1 MAQYDSHSGSESPSA
16 AASSGKQKKSKNK
29 DNGKKRSRDGD
40 LSAAGPNGT
49 HPLGERRSSVSKP
62 ARDFRDKP
70 EPSPKKK
77 KRRTSSLP
85 APVKEAPTPDEAGE
99 SSTRS
104 PSPVIDFDGLSRPSL
119 GTRERLEEDDAQKEV
134 RLTRMKGAV
143 RTLLEC
149 LGEDP
154 DREGLLATP
163 ERYAKAMLFL
173 TKGYQENVRDI
184 VNGAIFQEGHN
195 EMVIVKDI
203 EVFSMCE
210 HHLVPFN
217 GKMHIGYIPSNA
229 VIGIS
234 KLPRIAEMFARRL
247 QIQERLTKEVANAIM
262 EILKPQGVAVVME
275 SSHLCM
281 VMRGVQKTGSTTI
294 TSCVLGCFE
303 RKEKTR
309 NEFLSLIGVNR

>member
-1 MAQYDSHSGSESPSA
+1 MARSDFSSGSESSA
-16 AASSGKQKKSKNK
+16 PAANGEKNR
-29 DNGKKRSRDGD
+29 KRSKKQSRDRD
-40 LSAAGPNGT
+40 TKNAAAAGPNGT
-49 HPLGERRSSVSKP
+49 HAIGERRSSVSKP

-77 KRRTSSLP
+77 KRKTSTA
-85 APVKEAPTPDEAGE
+85 APVKETPTADETGDVPTP
-99 SSTRS
+99 RS
-104 PSPVIDFDGLSRPSL
+104 PSPVIDFDGLSRPSV
-119 GTRERLEEDDAQKEV
+119 GTRKRLEEDDAQKEL
-134 RLTRMKGAV
+134 RLERMKCAV

-149 LGEDP
+149 VGEDP

-163 ERYAKAMLFL
+163 DRYAKAMLYF

-247 QIQERLTKEVANAIM
+247 QVQERLTKEVANAVM
-262 EILKPQGVAVVME
+262 DVLKPQGVAVVME